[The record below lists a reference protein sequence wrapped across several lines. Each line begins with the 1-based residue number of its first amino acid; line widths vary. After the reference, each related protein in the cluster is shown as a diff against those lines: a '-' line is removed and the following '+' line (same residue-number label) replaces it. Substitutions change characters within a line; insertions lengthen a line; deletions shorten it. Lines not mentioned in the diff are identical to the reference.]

1 MKRIFFTLLLCLLF
15 YQPAE
20 ARDWTLYFVDQL
32 ETIGTGEDAY
42 EAYVLGSYNVRP
54 AQVVKLI
61 SVTGT
66 DLFIYT
72 TKKASIAADAYTIPE
87 FVGFGYTDI
96 ITRLTLGLGN
106 AGTINQVKYMIGA
119 HWFSGGEWYFG
130 NIHQWETAGSSEPV
144 WFGRYRG
151 ILGVDTQ

>member
-96 ITRLTLGLGN
+96 MTRLNLGMSN
-106 AGTINQVKYMIGA
+106 AATVNQAKYMIGA
-119 HWFSGGEWYFG
+119 HWFIAGEWHFG
-130 NIHQWETAGSSEPV
+130 NIHDWEAAGSLEPV